1 MIIGLYTKDFALL
14 NRITSKIKDKNI
26 KLRHIDDISKLN
38 DDYHV
43 LISKNK
49 ILNCDVPQIQPG
61 NLDILELKIR
71 CKIYESSNLIIGIDP
86 GGVIGLSVIGAG
98 RILFMNTY
106 ENPLDLATIIKSVEL
121 EIGIKTIKIG
131 SGSPP
136 ERTRILDS
144 LKDHASKIQ
153 LVNEYNSGSG
163 SHTKAATRIALR
175 QVEYKL
181 EEKYQPKSGEIAWIQ
196 KESRRLSKGLV
207 TIDKELA
214 YDILI
219 GKISMSDAISKYT
232 EKIKN
237 R

>member
-1 MIIGLYTKDFALL
+1 MMGVP
-14 NRITSKIKDKNI
+14 TSTFN
-26 KLRHIDDISKLN
+26 DDIET
-38 DDYHV
+38 
-43 LISKNK
+43 
-49 ILNCDVPQIQPG
+49 
-61 NLDILELKIR
+61 LELNIR
-71 CKIYESSNLIIGIDP
+71 CKIYECSELIIGIDP

-106 ENPLDLATIIKSVEL
+106 ENPLDLATLIKSVEL
-121 EIGIKTIKIG
+121 EIGIKSIKIG

-136 ERTRILDS
+136 ERTIILDS

-163 SHTKAATRIALR
+163 SHTEAATRIALR
-175 QVEYKL
+175 QLEYKL

-196 KESRRLSKGLV
+196 QESRRLSKGLV

-214 YDILI
+214 YEILI
-219 GKISMSDAISKYT
+219 GKVSMSDAINKYT

>member
-86 GGVIGLSVIGAG
+86 GGVIGL
-98 RILFMNTY
+98 LLT
-106 ENPLDLATIIKSVEL
+106 
-121 EIGIKTIKIG
+121 
-131 SGSPP
+131 
-136 ERTRILDS
+136 
-144 LKDHASKIQ
+144 
-153 LVNEYNSGSG
+153 
-163 SHTKAATRIALR
+163 
-175 QVEYKL
+175 
-181 EEKYQPKSGEIAWIQ
+181 
-196 KESRRLSKGLV
+196 
-207 TIDKELA
+207 
-214 YDILI
+214 
-219 GKISMSDAISKYT
+219 
-232 EKIKN
+232 
-237 R
+237 